1 MEKGKIT
8 MAYNHQNIIFV
19 TSHTTFD
26 GTQHD
31 DKLIITI
38 IAIVNHSMLYH
49 KALQQLFQLYY

>member
-1 MEKGKIT
+1 